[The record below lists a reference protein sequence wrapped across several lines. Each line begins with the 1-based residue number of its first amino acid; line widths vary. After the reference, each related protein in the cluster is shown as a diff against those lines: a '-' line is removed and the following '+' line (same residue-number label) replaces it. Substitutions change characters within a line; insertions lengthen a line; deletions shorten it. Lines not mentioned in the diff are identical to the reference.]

1 METLL
6 LLENVS
12 VKYGAIE
19 AIRGI
24 NMEIKEGSVV
34 CLIGANGAGKSTT
47 VNTIAGLV
55 KNQTGKIFYDGKDIS
70 KWETDERIKS
80 GIAISMEGRR
90 IFPDQTVYDNL
101 LLGGYTRRKKI
112 KELKRDI
119 DQIMDRFPILKERVN
134 QLAGTLSGGQL
145 QILAIARA
153 FIAKPKLMLLDEPS
167 LGLAPILIKE
177 IYKMIKDFHKEGMTI
192 LLVEQFAQYAF
203 SISDYA
209 YVLEHGKI
217 VIEGKSEDV
226 RNNPALSS
234 AYLGE

>member
-1 METLL
+1 
-6 LLENVS
+6 
-12 VKYGAIE
+12 
-19 AIRGI
+19 
-24 NMEIKEGSVV
+24 
-34 CLIGANGAGKSTT
+34 
-47 VNTIAGLV
+47 
-55 KNQTGKIFYDGKDIS
+55 
-70 KWETDERIKS
+70 
-80 GIAISMEGRR
+80 
-90 IFPDQTVYDNL
+90 
-101 LLGGYTRRKKI
+101 
-112 KELKRDI
+112 
-119 DQIMDRFPILKERVN
+119 MDRFPILKERAN

-145 QILAIARA
+145 QILSIARA

-217 VIEGKSEDV
+217 VLEGKSENV

>member
-24 NMEIKEGSVV
+24 NMEIKVGSVV

-55 KNQTGKIFYDGKDIS
+55 RNQGGKIFYCGEDIS
-70 KWETDERIKS
+70 RWETYKRIEA

-101 LLGGYTRRKKI
+101 LLGGYTRRKKMR
-112 KELKRDI
+112 ELRRDI
-119 DQIMDRFPILKERVN
+119 DQIMDKLPILKEKAN
-134 QLAGTLSGGQL
+134 QLAGTLSGGQQ

-153 FIAKPKLMLLDEPS
+153 LIAKPKLLLLDEPS

-177 IYKMIKDFHKEGMTI
+177 VYKIIKDLHSEGMTI

-203 SISDYA
+203 SISDYV

-217 VIEGKSEDV
+217 VLEGKPEDIKDDP
-226 RNNPALSS
+226 RLTS

>member
-6 LLENVS
+6 SLKDVN

-19 AIRGI
+19 AVKRI
-24 NMEIKEGSVV
+24 NIEIKEGSIV
-34 CLIGANGAGKSTT
+34 CLIGSNGAGKSST

-55 KNQTGKIFYDGKDIS
+55 KNQDGRIFYQGRDIS
-70 KWETDERIKS
+70 RLEAEARIKA
-80 GIAISMEGRR
+80 GITCCMEGRH

-101 LLGGYTRRKKI
+101 LLGGYVRRKKI
-112 KELKRDI
+112 KELKNDI
-119 DQIMDRFPILKERVN
+119 DHIMDRFPILKEKSN
-134 QLAGTLSGGQL
+134 QLAGTMSGGQL

-153 FIAKPKLMLLDEPS
+153 FVAKPKLMLLDEPS

-177 IYKMIKDFHKEGMTI
+177 IYKMIKELHDEGMTI

-203 SISDYA
+203 AISDYA

-217 VIEGKSEDV
+217 VFEGKSEDV
-226 RNNPALSS
+226 KSNPALKQ